1 MTFEN
6 FHLRP
11 DLSFDENISTNN
23 IPLPDQIPAKPQL
36 GHIPSE
42 ILKSSTIETLISQNE
57 DLMSRLKITI
67 RRLQL
72 LENENQELGQE
83 ILQTKKAYNA
93 IKDQLAI
100 EEDKDQNWKDKI
112 RQLEQEK
119 LQVEILLDAHLKQN
133 DELQTAK
140 HSMKSQL
147 ERHKKY
153 QEKIRTQIKPY
164 IQDLKNNGQQLQE
177 QVDRFQSEMDLKNS
191 ELQDALRSLSDIR
204 TELSQSTESYEYQM
218 KQLVQN
224 FEQERSFLKKQ
235 ILQLQIDLGA
245 YQQTHSQLEKVRD
258 ERDHF
263 ENVVITLRR
272 QNEDLKN
279 QLENEQQQFREE
291 VKNLRLQSTEQLHRY
306 QTLHDKVSK
315 QEKELQT
322 QQDLNLQLEEQMT
335 GLRFLWSEKTAENDQ
350 LKLSL
355 SALEKLNFELSQKL
369 NELRNKPSAAQ
380 L

>member
-164 IQDLKNNGQQLQE
+164 IQDLKNYGQQLQE

>member
-23 IPLPDQIPAKPQL
+23 IPLPDQLPAKPQL

-133 DELQTAK
+133 DELQTANQ
-140 HSMKSQL
+140 SMKSQL

-164 IQDLKNNGQQLQE
+164 IQDLKNYGQQLQE

-272 QNEDLKN
+272 QNEDFKA
-279 QLENEQQQFREE
+279 QLENEQQQFRDE
-291 VKNLRLQSTEQLHRY
+291 VKNLRLQNTEQLHRY

>member
-1 MTFEN
+1 VTFEN

-23 IPLPDQIPAKPQL
+23 IPLPDQLPAKPQL
-36 GHIPSE
+36 SHIPSE

-93 IKDQLAI
+93 MKDQLSI

-133 DELQTAK
+133 DELQTANQ
-140 HSMKSQL
+140 SMKSQL

-164 IQDLKNNGQQLQE
+164 IQDLKNYGQQLQE

-272 QNEDLKN
+272 QNEDLKS
-279 QLENEQQQFREE
+279 QLENEQQQFRDE
-291 VKNLRLQSTEQLHRY
+291 VKNLRLQNTEQLHRY

>member
-23 IPLPDQIPAKPQL
+23 IPLPDQLPAKPQL
-36 GHIPSE
+36 SHIPSE

-93 IKDQLAI
+93 MKDQLSI

-133 DELQTAK
+133 DELQTANQ
-140 HSMKSQL
+140 SMKSQL

-164 IQDLKNNGQQLQE
+164 IQDLKNYGQQLQE

-272 QNEDLKN
+272 QNEDLKS
-279 QLENEQQQFREE
+279 QLENEQQQFRDE
-291 VKNLRLQSTEQLHRY
+291 VKNLRLQNTEQLHRY